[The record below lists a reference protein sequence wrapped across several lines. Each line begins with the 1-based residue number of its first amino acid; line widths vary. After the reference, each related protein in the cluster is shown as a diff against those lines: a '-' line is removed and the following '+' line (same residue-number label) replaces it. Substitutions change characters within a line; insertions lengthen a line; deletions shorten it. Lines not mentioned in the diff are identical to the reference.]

1 MRAIFGSN
9 WKTRVLSAVLLSVL
23 GCWPHAVQPVCTWT
37 DPFHTGPFTFAQLL
51 QAAPERSYFFLDYEE
66 LYRKL
71 GGEPAFRS
79 KTNLEEWQE
88 RFCNRPRLA
97 DIRNIVYEAN
107 PGLLKRLRTA
117 VGTRDIPLPPELRQ
131 NSFARYLKR
140 HGCTEAVDYLL
151 FAKSCEPHVT
161 VPEDQWEKP
170 QRNVSAMMGLV
181 SRGQTAFYQTE
192 SHYFR
197 LRYAYQL
204 IRLAHYAG
212 EYELALE
219 LYDEL
224 MPRIDHDPSLIE
236 YWILGHRAGAL
247 YALGQRVEAAYLYS
261 RVFAECPGKR
271 ESALRSFKVNNR
283 EEWTQLMLR
292 CRTYAERAT
301 LHAMRAFSRQAK
313 VAEEMLAIYELDPRN
328 PFLEILLVREIK
340 ALEPL
345 LRRELPRSPYR
356 RSEMDALGNRAVA
369 LQQFARLAADNQRV
383 ANPLL
388 WRLSQGYLEVLRGDY
403 YAAERTFKL
412 AEKDL
417 RDRSLEEQLRN
428 WRLVN
433 EIMSWETP
441 SSTVEERAYEI
452 SHFEDAYE
460 EHEPQYKRLLQGK
473 MNALY
478 LENGNYAKALMS
490 MGQFDYILGNPQ
502 PETVADLLKLVQKP
516 DPNIYERELMDN
528 TGLRQ
533 GELLRLAVD
542 LQATH
547 YLANFQLEAALET
560 MKMLSRTE
568 WERLGRFYPFV
579 ARFTDCVHCTI
590 PDTLRRFNKGQMIEE
605 LLELE
610 YKAKADP
617 DKGAQYFYYLGIAF
631 YNFSYFGFEW
641 KMLDPF
647 RSGISLQRK
656 PVDEGY
662 VFPHPDYPYGNL
674 ERMSM
679 AQATYYFE
687 KARILTKDRELAVKA
702 TYWLAKCERN
712 QYYADKGRGAVR
724 TYAYFDI
731 LKENYS
737 DLPYYQRIIRECLTF
752 RAYAQN

>member
-1 MRAIFGSN
+1 M
-9 WKTRVLSAVLLSVL
+9 
-23 GCWPHAVQPVCTWT
+23 
-37 DPFHTGPFTFAQLL
+37 

-66 LYRKL
+66 MYRKL
-71 GGEPAFRS
+71 GGEPAFQA
-79 KTNLEEWQE
+79 KTNLEEWRE
-88 RFCNRPRLA
+88 RFCNRPRLE
-97 DIRNIVYEAN
+97 DIRALVYESD
-107 PGLLKRLRTA
+107 LRQLKRLRTA
-117 VGTRDIPLPPELRQ
+117 LAARDIPLSPELQQ

-140 HGCTEAVDYLL
+140 YGCTEAVDYLL
-151 FAKSCEPHVT
+151 FAKTCEPHVT
-161 VPEDQWEKP
+161 APRDKWEKP
-170 QRNVSAMMGLV
+170 QRNVSAMMGLI
-181 SRGQTAFYQTE
+181 SRGQTEFYRTE
-192 SHYFR
+192 SHYFK

-212 EYELALE
+212 EYELTLE

-261 RVFAECPGKR
+261 RIFAECPGKR
-271 ESALRSFKVNNR
+271 ESALLSFQVKTQ

-301 LHAMRAFSRQAK
+301 LHAMRAFNRQAK
-313 VAEEMLAIYELDPRN
+313 VAEEMLAIYELDPAH
-328 PFLEILLVREIK
+328 PFLEILLVREMK
-340 ALEPL
+340 DLEKL
-345 LRRELPRSPYR
+345 LRRELPRSPYPK
-356 RSEMDALGNRAVA
+356 STLDALGNRTIA
-369 LQQFARLAADNQRV
+369 LQQLTRLIADNGRV
-383 ANPLL
+383 PNPLL

-403 YAAERTFKL
+403 YAADRTFRL

-417 RDRSLEEQLRN
+417 RDKSLQEQLRN

-433 EIMSWETP
+433 EIMGWQAP
-441 SSTVEERAYEI
+441 SREVEERAYEI
-452 SHFEDAYE
+452 SHFEDTYE

-473 MNALY
+473 MTALY
-478 LENGNYAKALMS
+478 LENGNTAKALLS
-490 MGQFDYILGNPQ
+490 MGQFDYILGNSQ
-502 PETVADLLKLVQKP
+502 PETVEDLLKLVRKE

-533 GELLRLAVD
+533 AELRRLAVD
-542 LQATH
+542 LKATH

-560 MKMLSRTE
+560 MKTLPRTE

-579 ARFTDCVHCTI
+579 ARFSDCVHCTI
-590 PDTLRRFNKGQMIEE
+590 PDTLRRFNKGEMIEE

-617 DKGAQYFYYLGIAF
+617 EKGAQYFYYLGIAF

-656 PVDEGY
+656 PVAEGY

-679 AQATYYFE
+679 AKATYYFE

-702 TYWLAKCERN
+702 TFWLAKCERN
-712 QYYADKGRGAVR
+712 QYYADKGWGAVR